1 MHYHSTCVVTTHI
14 DTRFGIVRHVLFRTL
29 HYIRQKAKHG
39 SKRHWCDKRKFCI
52 NKLQPKLF
60 IKNNQGHTTNES
72 NGLPK
77 NYFLTLLPESVI
89 HCHIPSYSS
98 DMRKQISPSLQTT
111 ICIRQQNLCVYLSNI
126 LNLNYAI
133 LRPLENFKYA
143 LKYTKYNQSL
153 PIHKI
158 QNVQKN

>member
-111 ICIRQQNLCVYLSNI
+111 ICIRQ
-126 LNLNYAI
+126 
-133 LRPLENFKYA
+133 
-143 LKYTKYNQSL
+143 
-153 PIHKI
+153 
-158 QNVQKN
+158 